1 MSSHW
6 ADGEM
11 VALDTETTG
20 VEIESDHVLTT
31 AIVHIRP
38 GQEAVIHRWVIN
50 PGVEVPEEAARIHGY
65 PTERVRAEG
74 VEPARALD
82 EITTR
87 LSSLWSDSAPV
98 VTSNGSYDLSIL
110 DRNIGRHLG
119 AELVIAGPMIDVLLV
134 DRNCD
139 KYRPGSRKLADM
151 CRHWGI
157 ELPDAHEAAAD
168 AVAAAR
174 LAWKLGKCRRWP
186 RGRYGPS
193 VAERHA
199 RALVAAGDAVTL
211 HDAQVRWAEIDSLSL
226 ANYWRTPKAVAKT
239 WEKVS
244 RGELTRE
251 EAEVWIAG
259 LPAAAD
265 RVEASAVGCWPLVP
279 RVPVAT

>member
-1 MSSHW
+1 MTGHW
-6 ADGEM
+6 ADGPLL
-11 VALDTETTG
+11 AFDLETTG
-20 VEIESDHVLTT
+20 VDIEVDLAVT
-31 AIVHIRP
+31 AALVQVRP
-38 GQEAVIHRWVIN
+38 GKDLVVNRWVID
-50 PGVEVPEEAARIHGY
+50 PGVAVPDEAARIHGY

-74 VEPARALD
+74 MEPARAFE
-82 EITTR
+82 EISEL
-87 LSSLWSDSAPV
+87 LSAYWTPDSPL
-98 VTSNGSYDLSIL
+98 VTSNGSYDLSL
-110 DRNIGRHLG
+110 TDRELGRHLG
-119 AELVIAGPMIDVLLV
+119 SELSVAGPMIDVLIV
-134 DRNCD
+134 DKNCD

-193 VAERHA
+193 SAERHA
-199 RALVAAGDAVTL
+199 RALVATGDARAL
-211 HDAQVRWAEIDSLSL
+211 HDAQVRWHEADQLSL
-226 ANYWRTPKAVAKT
+226 ASYWRTPKAVAKT

-244 RGELTRE
+244 RGEMTRE
-251 EAEVWIAG
+251 EAEAWIAG

-279 RVPVAT
+279 RVPVTT